1 MRLRTAALMFLL
13 AGCSV
18 PETSRRAAPE
28 LDLPPMATFG
38 QAAPMAPAYSNAT
51 IARDF
56 LDLTFQLEN
65 GDRLETFSRFEGPIT
80 VRVLGV
86 PPPTLVRDLDRLL
99 TRFRSEAGLDIHRV
113 SGESGA
119 SITVEPVPRAR
130 IRRAAPNAA
139 CFVRPNVSSWAEY
152 RSRRND
158 PATFWNRLTERR
170 SMAIFIPNDVS
181 PQEVRDCLHEEI
193 AQGLGP
199 VNDLYRLP
207 NSVFNDDNFHTV
219 LTGYDMLILSAT
231 YDGALRSGMSRQ
243 QVATRLPGILTRI
256 NPRGGA
262 ADIAPPAVQL
272 GAWERTISQATSP
285 RGSHGRKLAAATRA
299 VELAAA
305 AGPSDPRLAFS
316 HYILGRLSLSTDPQA
331 ALRAFL
337 TAGTIYQSRPDT
349 RLQEAHVALQVAAF
363 QLSAGRAE
371 IAMALIDQNLAT
383 VRRAE
388 HAALLSL
395 MLMVKAE
402 ALQLQSDPTQAAR
415 IQREALA
422 WARYGFGDSGTIR
435 DRADEI
441 IAISPRN
448 RTFGETRS

>member
-1 MRLRTAALMFLL
+1 MRLRTAALMFLM

-18 PETSRRAAPE
+18 PETTRRAAPE
-28 LDLPPMATFG
+28 LDLPPMATFA
-38 QAAPMAPAYSNAT
+38 QPAPVAPAYSNAT

-80 VRVLGV
+80 VRVLGKA
-86 PPPTLVRDLDRLL
+86 PPTLIRDLDRLL
-99 TRFRSEAGLDIHRV
+99 ARFRGEAGLDIRRV
-113 SGESGA
+113 TGETGA
-119 SITVEPVPRAR
+119 SITIEPVPRSR
-130 IRRAAPNAA
+130 IRRAAPTAA
-139 CFVRPNVSSWAEY
+139 CFVRPNVSSWSEY

-170 SMAIFIPNDVS
+170 HMAVFIPNNVS
-181 PQEVRDCLHEEI
+181 PQEMRDCLHEEI

-207 NSVFNDDNFHTV
+207 NSIFNDDNFHTV
-219 LTGYDMLILSAT
+219 LTGYDMLILRAT

-243 QVATRLPGILTRI
+243 QVATRLPGILARL
-256 NPRGGA
+256 NPKGGA

-272 GAWERTISQATSP
+272 GAWQKTIAQATSP
-285 RGSHGRKLAAATRA
+285 RAGHARKLAAAVRA
-299 VELAAA
+299 VELAGA
-305 AGPSDPRLAFS
+305 AGSGDPRLAYS
-316 HYILGRLSLSTDPQA
+316 YYILGRLSLSTDPEA

-337 TAGTIYQSRPDT
+337 TAGTIYQSRPDS

-363 QLSAGRAE
+363 QLSAGRGE
-371 IAMALIDQNLAT
+371 IAAALIDQNLAT

-388 HAALLSL
+388 HASLLSL
-395 MLMVKAE
+395 MLMLKAE
-402 ALQLQSDPTQAAR
+402 ALELQSNPTEAAR

-422 WARYGFGDSGTIR
+422 WARYGFGDGATIR
-435 DRADEI
+435 ERADEI
-441 IAISPRN
+441 IAISPRS
-448 RTFGETRS
+448 RTDGRTPS